1 MTANA
6 AANPSANPSAN
17 TTATPSVS
25 MSSAKPA
32 HPPAHPPAS
41 PPASPPANP
50 ATPGAASGDET
61 DADSRQPSL
70 WPDTGRLRG
79 AGANSLFEASR
90 FDPLHAQKAS
100 ERQRLAS
107 QFDLCRPALGLRV
120 LLFLQIAVALAAL
133 PLARG
138 LLDAGARAAVLAF
151 AALVGGLLW
160 LWAAC
165 ALRPWLAQRERR
177 ARDAALAGLGAV
189 AAVAAWA
196 ALAGLSLAPLQAI
209 TAAASA
215 ACGAALA
222 LLAWHWLG
230 LRASAAQPVEAS
242 ARLAEL
248 QSRIRPHFLFNAL
261 NTALALVQVD
271 PHRAETVLEDLAEL
285 FRVALAETGVAV
297 TLDEEI
303 DLAQRYLA
311 IEQLR
316 FGQRLAVEWDLD
328 PAAAAAPLPP
338 LVLQPLVENAVR
350 HGIEPALEG
359 GRIVV
364 RTRAVRGMAE
374 VLVSNTLPEEPGRPG
389 SGIAL
394 ANVAERLR
402 LLHDVA
408 ASLTTGVDGGL
419 YQARI
424 VVPL

>member
-1 MTANA
+1 MAPTDDSA
-6 AANPSANPSAN
+6 ARKSANQ
-17 TTATPSVS
+17 
-25 MSSAKPA
+25 
-32 HPPAHPPAS
+32 
-41 PPASPPANP
+41 PANP
-50 ATPGAASGDET
+50 PVGLSANDSASNPAPPNRGADAT
-61 DADSRQPSL
+61 DADSHQPSL
-70 WPDTGRLRG
+70 WPDAGRLRG
-79 AGANSLFEASR
+79 VGAHSLFEVSR

-133 PLARG
+133 PLAQG
-138 LLDAGARAAVLAF
+138 LLDALARQAVLTF

-160 LWAAC
+160 LPAAC
-165 ALRPWLAQRERR
+165 ALRPWLARRERW
-177 ARDAALAGLGAV
+177 ARDAALAGLGA
-189 AAVAAWA
+189 AAAAAAWA
-196 ALAGLSLAPLQAI
+196 ALAGLGLAPLQAI

-222 LLAWHWLG
+222 LLVWRWLG
-230 LRASAAQPVEAS
+230 LRAAAAQPVEAS

-271 PHRAETVLEDLAEL
+271 PQQAETVLEDLAEL
-285 FRVALAETGVAV
+285 FRVALAETGMAV

-316 FGQRLAVEWDLD
+316 FGRRLAVEWDLD

-350 HGIEPALEG
+350 HGIEPALAG

-364 RTRAVRGMAE
+364 RTRVVRGMAE

-408 ASLTTGVDGGL
+408 ASLTTGVEGGL
-419 YQARI
+419 FQARI

>member
-1 MTANA
+1 MVSTDDSA
-6 AANPSANPSAN
+6 ASKSASNPA
-17 TTATPSVS
+17 
-25 MSSAKPA
+25 SSA
-32 HPPAHPPAS
+32 
-41 PPASPPANP
+41 
-50 ATPGAASGDET
+50 ATSAAEPDNH
-61 DADSRQPSL
+61 QPSL
-70 WPDTGRLRG
+70 WPDTARIRG

-90 FDPLHAQKAS
+90 FDPLHAQKVN

-133 PLARG
+133 PLSQG
-138 LLDAGARAAVLAF
+138 LLDALARVAGLSF
-151 AALVGGLLW
+151 AALAGGLLW
-160 LWAAC
+160 LRAAC
-165 ALRPWLAQRERR
+165 ALRPWLARRERW
-177 ARDAALAGLGAV
+177 ARDAALAGLGA
-189 AAVAAWA
+189 AAAAAAWG
-196 ALAGLSLAPLQAI
+196 ALAGLGLAPLQTI

-215 ACGAALA
+215 ACGAALS
-222 LLAWHWLG
+222 LLVWRWLG
-230 LRASAAQPVEAS
+230 LRAAAAQPVEAS

-248 QSRIRPHFLFNAL
+248 QSRIRPHFLFNTL

-271 PHRAETVLEDLAEL
+271 PHQAETVLEDLAEL
-285 FRVALAETGVAV
+285 FRAALADTGVAV
-297 TLDEEI
+297 TLEEEI
-303 DLAQRYLA
+303 ALAQRYLA

-316 FGQRLAVEWDLD
+316 FGHRLSVVWDLD

-350 HGIEPALEG
+350 HGIEPAPDG

-374 VLVSNTLPEEPGRPG
+374 VLVSNTLPEVPGRHG

-408 ASLTTGVDGGL
+408 ASLTTRVDAGL
-419 YQARI
+419 FLARI